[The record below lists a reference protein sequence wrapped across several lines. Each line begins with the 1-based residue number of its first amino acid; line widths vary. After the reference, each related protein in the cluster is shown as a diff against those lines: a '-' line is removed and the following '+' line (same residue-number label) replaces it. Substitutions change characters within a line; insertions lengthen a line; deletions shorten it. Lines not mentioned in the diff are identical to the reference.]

1 MNPKLQQLFAEY
13 AESHRHPTNQLTHK
27 VAIPAIVFHIIA
39 MLDWVRLFTIP
50 GSDAPFTLAYV
61 AIPLAGAWYLMMSP
75 KLGVLML
82 GLTALCVPLG
92 RLLPW
97 PAIVGIAVVG
107 WLVQL
112 AGHVVWEKK
121 SPSFLTNLV
130 HALVGP
136 AFFLAKLTGDLPSKA
151 ETATTRAS

>member
-1 MNPKLQQLFAEY
+1 MNPKLRQLFVEY
-13 AESHRHPTNQLTHK
+13 AQSHRHPTNQLTHK
-27 VAIPAIVFHIIA
+27 LAIPAIVFHIIA
-39 MLDWVRLFTIP
+39 MLDWVQLFTLP
-50 GSDAPFTLAYV
+50 GSNAPFTLAYV
-61 AIPLAGAWYLMMSP
+61 AIALGSAWYLSMSP
-75 KLGVLML
+75 KLGTLML
-82 GLTALCVPLG
+82 LLTAACVPLG

-97 PAIVGIAVVG
+97 PAIVAIALAG

-136 AFFLAKLTGDLPSKA
+136 AFFLAKLTGDWPAKA
-151 ETATTRAS
+151 DTATAAR